1 MKRKI
6 EFSNTARKDIEYHR
20 KSGNQAILN
29 KINSLILEISETPF
43 SGTGKP
49 EPLKYDL
56 SGIRTSSWSIWLT
69 TASWIRVWIIPS
81 IK

>member
-6 EFSNTARKDIEYHR
+6 EFSNTARKDIVYHR

-56 SGIRTSSWSIWLT
+56 SAKW
-69 TASWIRVWIIPS
+69 
-81 IK
+81 